1 MSASSCRVRAS
12 RSAAPSRPGRQAAAA
27 CRRACC
33 ATLLTLASTAAAEIP
48 LPVERMLDNAPLN
61 AEARCSYTRL
71 RLDDELREERY
82 EAGADG
88 APWVLVSV
96 DGDTPSTVEQR
107 HYARGQ
113 DGRDR
118 RHPLAFDLRDMVDP
132 EHWELVEEGADRAVY
147 AFRLRPNEDLD
158 ETLVDKVVGTLVL
171 DTERDQPVRIVIE
184 NTEPAYVAPF
194 VRVAQYRQQLDFE
207 WNEAV
212 GAAVL
217 TQRETVMRGRA
228 LGLKLLRKDKLVRYQ
243 DYVCAPASEET
254 VAAAGG

>member
-1 MSASSCRVRAS
+1 MNVSSCRSRPDGAGVSTRPGGVRAVACHLAWY
-12 RSAAPSRPGRQAAAA
+12 AA
-27 CRRACC
+27 
-33 ATLLTLASTAAAEIP
+33 LLVLAPMAAAEIP
-48 LPVERMLDNAPLN
+48 APVARMLDNAPRN

-71 RLDDELREERY
+71 RLDDEVREERY
-82 EAGADG
+82 EAGAEG

-96 DGDTPSTVEQR
+96 DGDPPSAVEQR

-113 DGRDR
+113 DDRDR
-118 RHPLAFDLRDMVDP
+118 RHPLAFDLRGMVDQ
-132 EHWELVEEGADRAVY
+132 EHWELLETEADRAAY

-158 ETLVDKVVGTLVL
+158 ETLVDKVKGTLVL
-171 DTERDQPVRIVIE
+171 DTARHQPVRIVIE

-217 TQRETVMRGRA
+217 TQRETIMRGRA

-243 DYVCAPASEET
+243 DYVCSPASDDT
-254 VAAAGG
+254 VAATGG